1 MAEPLRARRRRSIG
15 IKDQSVPISKF
26 GKCVIV
32 LASGKPAVW
41 LAQKIG
47 CAPRHANRLIAGSRK
62 VNARA
67 VGTII
72 AEILN

>member
-1 MAEPLRARRRRSIG
+1 MGQASLRRRRASTA

-32 LASGKPAVW
+32 LANGKPAVW
-41 LAQKIG
+41 LSQKIG
-47 CAPRHANRLIAGSRK
+47 CTPRHANRLIAGSRK

-67 VGTII
+67 LGAII
-72 AEILN
+72 PEMLN